1 MMEAKPISL
10 INPSD
15 NDLLRFAM
23 ISELDAITT
32 YEQII
37 QNTTNNDLKVVMKD
51 IITEEKTHFGELQ
64 TLLLS
69 LDPEQES
76 QIVEG
81 SNEVKLLTD
90 SFTN

>member
-37 QNTTNNDLKVVMKD
+37 QNTTNNDLKIVMKD
-51 IITEEKTHFGELQ
+51 IITEEKGHFGELQ

-69 LDPEQES
+69 LDPEQET
-76 QIVEG
+76 QNVKG
-81 SNEVKLLTD
+81 NNEVKLLTNTD
-90 SFTN
+90 